1 MSKVVGDGV
10 WLGTAAVC
18 SGFAWQPLVNL
29 WQGLEVPFNTVF
41 AGTWVGCGLAFLGG
55 LRIGRMIYPFVG
67 DGNTGNLITVC
78 AGYSLNAHVNTTTEL
93 SNSLNIFLSAE
104 YKSSVFSCC

>member
-67 DGNTGNLITVC
+67 DGNTGNLVTVSDVLV
-78 AGYSLNAHVNTTTEL
+78 GSD
-93 SNSLNIFLSAE
+93 SA
-104 YKSSVFSCC
+104 